1 MTTSAFRNIDVTP
14 DEPVEAWG
22 VEGILAAIDRG
33 GIRLWQR
40 IAAAVYADP
49 YGEVAADLEQALTGA
64 ESHMSAAVLRLVLDD
79 ARETPRQRI
88 ARRVR
93 EAVERS
99 TLTQSEFARRLGTS
113 ASRLSTYAT
122 GSVVPSAVMMDR
134 IEQLA
139 DDSDLSVEVSDRCP
153 TDLQTLAD

>member
-64 ESHMSAAVLRLVLDD
+64 ESEMSAAVLRLVLDD
-79 ARETPRQRI
+79 ARETSEQRV

-93 EAVERS
+93 EAIGRS
-99 TLTQSEFARRLGTS
+99 TMTQAEFARRLGTS

-122 GSVVPSAVMMDR
+122 GAVAPSAVMMDR
-134 IEQLA
+134 IELLA
-139 DDSDLSVEVSDRCP
+139 DACDGDGEVKS
-153 TDLQTLAD
+153 TIS